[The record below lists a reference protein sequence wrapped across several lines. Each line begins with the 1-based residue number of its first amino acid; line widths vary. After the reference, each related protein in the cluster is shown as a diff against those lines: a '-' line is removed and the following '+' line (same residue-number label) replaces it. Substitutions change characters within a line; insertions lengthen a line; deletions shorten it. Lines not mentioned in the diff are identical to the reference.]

1 MFLMLT
7 LFTIFGGNMYL
18 VISNLNIGR
27 SISSSSSGWRQGL
40 RFLYPLPDSFFLP
53 CNWFFNIKSSPVDSS
68 KQIIIPFSPPGL
80 EIGRTLIL
88 VNESWGKVY
97 LRFLENFSS
106 LSFFFFSF
114 SDKEAQHRPVCSSEA
129 AHSWISS
136 MEPLQFIC
144 GSEFSLQSNSGRAGG
159 QSNTWG
165 PCYYQLATWF
175 TTREPTLPPD
185 FCQSFFLFFV

>member
-106 LSFFFFSF
+106 LSFSFFFFPFLIRRHSTDPCVLLKLLIPGSHLWNRYSSF
-114 SDKEAQHRPVCSSEA
+114 VALNLACSQTQVGPEVKA
-129 AHSWISS
+129 TRGALVTIS
-136 MEPLQFIC
+136 
-144 GSEFSLQSNSGRAGG
+144 
-159 QSNTWG
+159 
-165 PCYYQLATWF
+165 
-175 TTREPTLPPD
+175 
-185 FCQSFFLFFV
+185 